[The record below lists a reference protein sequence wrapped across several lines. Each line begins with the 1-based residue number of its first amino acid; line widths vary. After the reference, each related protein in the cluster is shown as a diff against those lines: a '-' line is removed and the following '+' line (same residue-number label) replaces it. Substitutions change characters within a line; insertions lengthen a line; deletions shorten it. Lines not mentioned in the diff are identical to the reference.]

1 MPVGEKVKALKKQ
14 FGYTTADLAAKA
26 NLPADTINKI
36 ISGATRAPSVDTL
49 MRIASAF
56 DTTVDA
62 LLDDSLPSAANP
74 EQTTQTGVNDALL
87 KFYLAALDSQR
98 EAYDKALKHSND
110 DKRRWFLIAL
120 ALIAFVVFVLI
131 WDITHPTMGYVQY

>member
-14 FGYTTADLAAKA
+14 FGYTTAEVAAKS
-26 NLPADTINKI
+26 NLPPDTINKI
-36 ISGATRAPSVDTL
+36 ISGVTRNPSTDTL
-49 MRIASAF
+49 QRLAAAF

-62 LLDDSLPSAANP
+62 LLDDTLPPAANH
-74 EQTTQTGVNDALL
+74 EQTTQTGGNEALL
-87 KFYLAALDSQR
+87 QFYLAALNSQK

-120 ALIAFVVFVLI
+120 ALIAFVVFVLV